1 MGRLIIL
8 EGGDGSGKATQSKLL
23 LERLQRE
30 GKSVMSI
37 TFPDYDSP
45 SSSLVKMYLAGD
57 FGKQP
62 SDVNPYVASTFYAGD
77 RFASFRMKW
86 KEFYEKGG
94 IIIADRYV
102 TSNMIHQMV
111 KFDDPEERENF
122 LAWLDDLEYV
132 KFGLPR
138 PDKVFLLDVPLA
150 VTEALMST
158 RVEKT
163 GGQTGDIHELDR
175 AYLERVHAAYDELVM
190 RYHWDKIECT
200 EGLSMR
206 SIESIHESIYT
217 RLTGDMCV

>member
-77 RFASFRMKW
+77 RFASFRMKC
-86 KEFYEKGG
+86 KEFYENGG

-111 KFDDPEERENF
+111 TFDDPEEREKF

-217 RLTGDMCV
+217 RLTGDICV

>member
-23 LERLQRE
+23 AKRLERE
-30 GKSVMSI
+30 GKAVMSV

-62 SDVNPYVASTFYAGD
+62 GDVNPYVASTFYAGD

-86 KEFYEKGG
+86 KEFYENGG

-111 KFDDPEERENF
+111 KFEDQESREAF
-122 LAWLDDLEYV
+122 LTWLDDLEYV

-138 PDKVFLLDVPLA
+138 PDHVFLLDVPLA
-150 VTEALMST
+150 VTEALMAN

-175 AYLERVHAAYDELVM
+175 AYLQKVHAAYDELVNT
-190 RYHWDKIECT
+190 YQWDRIDCT
-200 EGLSMR
+200 EGMAMK
-206 SIESIHESIYT
+206 SIESIHDSIYS
-217 RLTGDMCV
+217 RLTTDIRV